1 MPKRLKYEVKWKSQE
16 ISKNGETPLIV
27 SINQEVIGLITL
39 KDNLKENIRENIGD
53 IRATGIHTIMI
64 TGDTQL
70 TAQVIAK
77 EAGIDEVMSQAKPT
91 DKLQRVEEEQL
102 KGPYYRNGGRRNK

>member
-1 MPKRLKYEVKWKSQE
+1 
-16 ISKNGETPLIV
+16 
-27 SINQEVIGLITL
+27 
-39 KDNLKENIRENIGD
+39 
-53 IRATGIHTIMI
+53 MI

-102 KGPYYRNGGRRNK
+102 KRPYL